1 MARIKCPSNVS
12 SITLTTSGAL
22 TPDSAGII
30 TCTASEATALAPH
43 GATRYNSRGC
53 ANMVSTAANG
63 DISIAVPAVIT
74 SITIDSVV
82 YAVSG
87 AVIPFGKLLASAV
100 PAPAASQFLYQN
112 FILVN
117 G

>member
-12 SITLTTSGAL
+12 SITLATSGVLA
-22 TPDSAGII
+22 PDSAGII
-30 TCTASEATALAPH
+30 TCTAAEATVL
-43 GATRYNSRGC
+43 GNRNGYNRKGC
-53 ANMVSTAANG
+53 ANMVDTAADG
-63 DISIAVPAVIT
+63 SIGITLPAIVT

-87 AVIPFGKLLASAV
+87 AATPFGKLLASRV

-112 FILVN
+112 FSLVN